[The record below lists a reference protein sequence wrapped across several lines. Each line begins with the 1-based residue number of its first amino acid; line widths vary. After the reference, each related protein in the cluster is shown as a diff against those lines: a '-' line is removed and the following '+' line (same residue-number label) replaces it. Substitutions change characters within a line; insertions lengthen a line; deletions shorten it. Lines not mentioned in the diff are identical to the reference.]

1 MMVADLN
8 AEYLGIPRLSLM
20 ENAGKMVAQ
29 EINRLVD
36 SGRVTIFAG
45 TGGNGGDGFVAA
57 RHLLNMGFKVEVILL
72 AHPSMIRSK
81 EAKKNWEV
89 LEKMEVSP
97 VPLKLKIIKDSSQL
111 EPLNTDVIVDAILGT
126 GIKGRLREPIRSAI
140 RLINGSDALKVA
152 VDIPSGV
159 EPETGEVVDVAV
171 EADYTVTFHRMKD
184 GLKAADPTLTGEII
198 VSDIGIPLM
207 CEIFTGPG
215 DLLRLSKR
223 KSSSHKG
230 ENGRILIIGG
240 SAKYS
245 GAPALAGLAALKS
258 GADLVTIAC
267 PEPATVPIKSYSP
280 DLIVKGFPGDHINIK
295 MLKGMLKM
303 AARVDCVL
311 IGCGSGLK
319 PETEDAFNILV
330 QEIMNMEKPIV
341 IDADGL
347 KLIKKDTIKDYPNII
362 LTPHEGEFREFF
374 SLKSPIVIKDFK
386 EKVTAYHSISNNI
399 RGLVL
404 LKGPVDMIFQ
414 GEKVRLNTTGTPGMT
429 VGGTGDCLAGIT
441 ASLWAQG
448 LSPMDAAALAAFI
461 NGRAGELAEEEYGYG
476 FTASEMID
484 FIPKAMSPP
493 PQLLV

>member
-57 RHLLNMGFKVEVILL
+57 RHLLNIGFKVEVILL
-72 AHPSMIRSK
+72 AHPSRIRSK

-97 VPLKLKIIKDSSQL
+97 VPLELKIIKDSSQL
-111 EPLNTDVIVDAILGT
+111 KPLNTDVVVDAILGT

-184 GLKAADPTLTGEII
+184 GLRTADPTFTGEII

-240 SAKYS
+240 SAK
-245 GAPALAGLAALKS
+245 
-258 GADLVTIAC
+258 
-267 PEPATVPIKSYSP
+267 
-280 DLIVKGFPGDHINIK
+280 
-295 MLKGMLKM
+295 
-303 AARVDCVL
+303 
-311 IGCGSGLK
+311 
-319 PETEDAFNILV
+319 
-330 QEIMNMEKPIV
+330 
-341 IDADGL
+341 
-347 KLIKKDTIKDYPNII
+347 
-362 LTPHEGEFREFF
+362 
-374 SLKSPIVIKDFK
+374 
-386 EKVTAYHSISNNI
+386 
-399 RGLVL
+399 
-404 LKGPVDMIFQ
+404 
-414 GEKVRLNTTGTPGMT
+414 
-429 VGGTGDCLAGIT
+429 
-441 ASLWAQG
+441 
-448 LSPMDAAALAAFI
+448 
-461 NGRAGELAEEEYGYG
+461 
-476 FTASEMID
+476 
-484 FIPKAMSPP
+484 
-493 PQLLV
+493 